1 MPSPFPGM
9 DPYLEGEMWQEFH
22 DRLANQISTQL
33 MPLLRP
39 KYVALLDKRYV
50 IDRPGLGIIQPTER
64 IVFPDVHVVKP
75 SYRPTAL
82 MPAYGGVAVMEP
94 TIEVL
99 SPMLEEV
106 PVLSIEIRDVAERRL
121 VTLIEILS
129 PVNKR
134 GEGAHEYAQR
144 RLALMQTATHLLEI
158 DLLCQGRWIQLL
170 QDPPVA
176 PYYIYLSRA
185 QRRPYTQVWALPLP
199 RALPTIPVPLLPPDI
214 DVPLDLQATLT
225 ACFDLVGYE
234 ELLDYQANPPAG
246 LNEEEKNWVVETLQ
260 NQGIRRPFNGNAS

>member
-22 DRLANQISTQL
+22 DRLANQISEQL
-33 MPLLRP
+33 MPQLRP

-50 IDRPGLGIIQPTER
+50 IDRPGLGIVRPPER
-64 IVFPDVHVVKP
+64 HVYPDVHVVKP
-75 SYRPTAL
+75 PYRSTTP

-94 TIEVL
+94 TVEVP
-99 SPMLEEV
+99 SPMIEEV
-106 PVLSIEIRDVAERRL
+106 PILSIEIRDVAERRL

-144 RLALMQTATHLLEI
+144 RLALMQTSTHLLEI
-158 DLLCQGRWIQLL
+158 DLLCQVRRIQLL
-170 QDPPVA
+170 QDPPAV

-185 QRRPYTQVWALPLP
+185 QRRPYTQVWALLQKP
-199 RALPTIPVPLLPPDI
+199 LPTIPVPLLPPDG
-214 DVPLDLQATLT
+214 DVPLDLQAALT
-225 ACFDLVGYE
+225 ACFNLVGYE
-234 ELLDYQANPPAG
+234 ELLDYQAKPPAG
-246 LNEEEKNWVVETLQ
+246 LREEEKIWVVETLQ
-260 NQGIRRPFNGNAS
+260 NQGLLCPRNGNA